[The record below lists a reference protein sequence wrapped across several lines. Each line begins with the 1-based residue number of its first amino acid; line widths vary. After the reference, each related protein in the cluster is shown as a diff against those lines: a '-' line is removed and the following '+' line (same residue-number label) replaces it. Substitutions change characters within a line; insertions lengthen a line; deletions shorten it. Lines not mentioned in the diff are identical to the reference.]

1 MSRGTT
7 VSDGETMTDSKLGKL
22 SITPVAL
29 GRMAQGRELPQV
41 EDLLQKPL

>member
-7 VSDGETMTDSKLGKL
+7 VSDGETMTDPKLGKL

-29 GRMAQGRELPQV
+29 GRMAQGRQLPQV